1 MDLRQPARRL
11 PGIRAA
17 GYGSAAQ
24 TASLVYHPRDRVPD
38 WIDVGWLL
46 RRQTLRESKQH
57 SSQFE
62 RRVQC
67 HRGGNVGTDAG
78 INNCAVERAIE
89 KEFETQATLR
99 DGVESNQSEH
109 HRAGE
114 PS

>member
-1 MDLRQPARRL
+1 MDLRQPDRRL
-11 PGIRAA
+11 SRFRAA
-17 GYGSAAQ
+17 GYGRAAQ
-24 TASLVYHPRDRVPD
+24 TASLVYHPRDRVPG
-38 WIDVGWLL
+38 WIDLGWLL

-57 SSQFE
+57 SGQFE

-78 INNCAVERAIE
+78 INKRAVQRAIE
-89 KEFETQATLR
+89 EEFETQAPLR
-99 DGVESNQSEH
+99 DGVESNQSEP